1 MQARPVATADGTR
14 TQTVNEAR
22 HYRTHGA
29 GKARRRCSA
38 MHRDVSGNHA
48 GDDERPN
55 RTRHDNILRVETIS
69 DVLTDNMH
77 TCSLEIL
84 MYQSA
89 GLVSKHLRVHVKTDV
104 AYQLVWSVFIQDVVK
119 RNHDGTGLS
128 TLPVNYVNL
137 MQI

>member
-1 MQARPVATADGTR
+1 
-14 TQTVNEAR
+14 
-22 HYRTHGA
+22 
-29 GKARRRCSA
+29 

-55 RTRHDNILRVETIS
+55 RTRHDNILRVETNS

-89 GLVSKHLRVHVKTDV
+89 GLISKHLRVHVKTDV
-104 AYQLVWSVFIQDVVK
+104 AYQLVWIVFIQDVVK

-128 TLPVNYVNL
+128 TLPVNYVNC